1 MGLNIKNEETNRL
14 VDELAAATGESKTT
28 AIKRAVQERL
38 ARLKQEQQGSLAQR
52 LLTIGERCA
61 RRIQEP
67 FLSAEHGDLLY
78 DEKGLPR

>member
-52 LLTIGERCA
+52 LLTIGQQTRSQNPGA
-61 RRIQEP
+61 VS
-67 FLSAEHGDLLY
+67 FG
-78 DEKGLPR
+78 